1 MTGTSLPDPPGLA
14 AVDLTNPQTWNR
26 YAYVANNPL
35 SNIDFLGL
43 ACKRQNRPGAR
54 LAGCNMPGLSGG
66 GELSIDGG
74 ISIST
79 DFTGSPIDWAG
90 ISVTT
95 QTYTPAQPIS
105 TPIAT
110 INNQYGTAVSAT
122 LYIPGAWS
130 TTVLGNGFDV
140 VSSGASGGGSGGD
153 VAVGFDIWH
162 CPGCGET
169 WRNASGA
176 ANAAAVGT
184 LVVGGA
190 ATGAI
195 AYEEAPVLFNT
206 LFGRVVPGSPGINS
220 GLLNSNPFL
229 RIGLG
234 WQEGVGD
241 VFRISIGSGASTI
254 HLLNQPWQ
262 YPIYSWPPSILP

>member
-1 MTGTSLPDPPGLA
+1 MIE
-14 AVDLTNPQTWNR
+14 TWNR
-26 YAYVANNPL
+26 YAYVGNNPL
-35 SNIDFLGL
+35 ANIDLLGL
-43 ACKRQNRPGAR
+43 ACKRGNRGAVQMG
-54 LAGCNMPGLSGG
+54 GCNMPGLTGG
-66 GELSIDGG
+66 GGASIDGG
-74 ISIST
+74 IAFNT
-79 DFTGSPIDWAG
+79 DFTGSPIDWMN
-90 ISVTT
+90 IPVTVT
-95 QTYTPAQPIS
+95 SYNPARPIS
-105 TPIAT
+105 TPIT
-110 INNQYGTAVSAT
+110 DINNQNGTAVSAT

-130 TTVLGNGFDV
+130 TTVVGNGFGLL
-140 VSSGASGGGSGGD
+140 SSGSSSGGGGGD

-184 LVVGGA
+184 LVVSGA

-195 AYEEAPVLFNT
+195 AYEEAPVLFDT

-254 HLLNQPWQ
+254 HLLNNPWQ